1 MALPPRPRPRSRRG
15 LGLGVSLLMGFTVL
29 VVTGD
34 AGSVAAV
41 SSVPTPPIAVTA
53 TRGNGTALVTWES
66 PASDGGSAITG
77 YSVSARSGG
86 TAVSVQAGASTR
98 SATVSA
104 LDLGV
109 TYAVT
114 VTARNINGS
123 SLESATVTVTPSKTA
138 AKVPSAPLL
147 SPPISGSRS
156 LTIPYALGA
165 DNGST
170 ITSTEYTIDNG
181 VSWTTTNASPLEITG
196 LTNGRSYTVKVRSRN
211 RIGVSSAASK
221 SGKPTPSR
229 NIISFVQPQDMALEN
244 PDQTLDITASG
255 GQTIVKTTTP
265 KVCSVTGLTVRALV
279 TGTCKLTAT
288 NAGDANFAAAASVT
302 RTLTV
307 TVLPPGK
314 VLLWS
319 EEFKGAAGSAPSSSS
334 WTADTGDGCAIGNC
348 GWGNNERQHYL
359 AAANRLDGAAD
370 GNLVITATRSGA
382 GANRCYYGACE
393 WTSGK
398 VQTSGKV
405 SFSYGQI
412 EARIKV
418 PSGGGTWPAFW
429 MLGTNI
435 GSVGWP
441 RCGELDIMEALGNA
455 PQTLWGTAH
464 MADNNGGRI
473 LRGSST
479 QLPYQLSEGY
489 HVFAANWTPTSITWL
504 FDYKPYFTVT
514 KADFGFSTWPFG
526 PAANGTVPRM
536 YAILN
541 IAMGGDMGGTI
552 ASSLNNA
559 TMSVDWVRYYQI
571 NGLGTVY
578 KY

>member
-1 MALPPRPRPRSRRG
+1 M
-15 LGLGVSLLMGFTVL
+15 SLLMGFTVL

-66 PASDGGSAITG
+66 PTSDGGSAITG
-77 YSVSARSGG
+77 YSVSVRSGG
-86 TAVSVQAGASTR
+86 TAVSVQVGASTR

-181 VSWTTTNASPLEITG
+181 VSWTTTSASPLEITG

-348 GWGNNERQHYL
+348 GWGNNERQ
-359 AAANRLDGAAD
+359 
-370 GNLVITATRSGA
+370 
-382 GANRCYYGACE
+382 
-393 WTSGK
+393 
-398 VQTSGKV
+398 
-405 SFSYGQI
+405 
-412 EARIKV
+412 
-418 PSGGGTWPAFW
+418 
-429 MLGTNI
+429 
-435 GSVGWP
+435 
-441 RCGELDIMEALGNA
+441 
-455 PQTLWGTAH
+455 
-464 MADNNGGRI
+464 
-473 LRGSST
+473 
-479 QLPYQLSEGY
+479 
-489 HVFAANWTPTSITWL
+489 
-504 FDYKPYFTVT
+504 
-514 KADFGFSTWPFG
+514 
-526 PAANGTVPRM
+526 
-536 YAILN
+536 
-541 IAMGGDMGGTI
+541 
-552 ASSLNNA
+552 
-559 TMSVDWVRYYQI
+559 
-571 NGLGTVY
+571 
-578 KY
+578 